1 MLLRGLYQTHAGSYL
16 VGLLRN
22 KCSKILSNQRF
33 CRSIYTEYPPLF
45 DNISKR
51 LPLFCPFF
59 SFLII
64 CSLYNQNIR
73 SYNADEVKVM
83 IYDDESAEKLFLEA
97 KSVYEDRGMLKWLTG
112 FFLSDH
118 TAAMQKDVAE
128 RSRVNEQ
135 KPQMYSHEIQHVLEH
150 ARLKRRPVAIQLEQL
165 DMEGKYLDDVVGM
178 IKGYDELGIYIGDQK
193 VDYDEIRHVELYDWH
208 KWSELK

>member
-1 MLLRGLYQTHAGSYL
+1 
-16 VGLLRN
+16 
-22 KCSKILSNQRF
+22 
-33 CRSIYTEYPPLF
+33 
-45 DNISKR
+45 
-51 LPLFCPFF
+51 
-59 SFLII
+59 
-64 CSLYNQNIR
+64 
-73 SYNADEVKVM
+73 M

-118 TAAMQKDVAE
+118 TATMKADVAE

-135 KPQMYSHEIQHVLEH
+135 KPQMYPHEIQHVLEH
-150 ARLKRRPVAIQLEQL
+150 ARLKRRSVAIQLEQL

-178 IKGYDELGIYIGDQK
+178 IKGYDELGIYIDDQK